1 MSNVLQVLLYGLL
14 AAASPGTVV
23 ATLAVLGT
31 KRARVN
37 GSVFAVGFVLGQSL
51 ALFFVIAI
59 GSVTTPS
66 GGGSTASAALEIV
79 VGVLLLVTAER
90 ARHLPDAPRAVAGG
104 SRARRVL
111 DRLER
116 VTPRTAF
123 SVGVTLGI
131 GLKRLVITVLAAST
145 IALAN
150 LGRAQELALGAF
162 YVLLASVLVW
172 APITVYLVA
181 GSRADE
187 LVAKSKELLAV
198 KQHQVTF
205 YTSLLFGVFFLV
217 AGLVQVV

>member
-1 MSNVLQVLLYGLL
+1 MSDVLQVLLYGLL

-31 KRARVN
+31 KRARAN
-37 GSVFAVGFVLGQSL
+37 GSVFAVGFVLGQAL

-59 GSVTTPS
+59 GSVTTP
-66 GGGSTASAALEIV
+66 GGGDSTASAALEIV
-79 VGVLLLVTAER
+79 VGLLLLVTAER
-90 ARHLPDAPRAVAGG
+90 ARHHPDTPRAGR
-104 SRARRVL
+104 SRAQLVL

-116 VTPRTAF
+116 VTPRTAV

-131 GLKRLVITVLAAST
+131 GLKRLVITVFAAST

-150 LGRAQELALGAF
+150 LGRAPELALGAF

-172 APITVYLVA
+172 APITLYLVA

-187 LVAKSKELLAV
+187 LVAESKERVILE
-198 KQHQVTF
+198 QRRVTL
-205 YTSLLFGVFFLV
+205 YTSLVFGVFFLV
-217 AGLVQVV
+217 GGLVQVL